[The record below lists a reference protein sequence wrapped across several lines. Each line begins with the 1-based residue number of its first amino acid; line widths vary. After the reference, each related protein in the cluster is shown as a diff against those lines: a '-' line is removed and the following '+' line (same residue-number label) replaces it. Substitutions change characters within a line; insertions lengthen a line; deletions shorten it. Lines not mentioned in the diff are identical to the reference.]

1 MSTEPSRPEPA
12 RLARLSMS
20 LPADLFR
27 QLDVMVEERGLPSRS
42 QLIAELIRHA
52 LAEHEALTRPENML
66 AGTVTI
72 VYAGSGGRVR
82 QQLAETQSDY
92 LKEVIS
98 SQHVFLEQDQSL
110 EVLLVQGPAVRL
122 KQLCD
127 ALRTIRGGAAIATGH
142 HHRAAAA
149 VARAGRRGRN
159 SGTGGRRMSQTPSA
173 QVLGDPKAARD
184 HAPCTRKHPGRDD
197 ARAPAAGRRSARRR
211 ACRRSPVGRNH
222 CAGGAMPRAGWH
234 AGTRLRLIDKG
245 GDACASLKHLQRR
258 IADRTA
264 QCCRYREGP
273 VERLSRR
280 WQAAAVGYGAGDDE
294 YPCR

>member
-1 MSTEPSRPEPA
+1 MSTEPS

-27 QLDVMVEERGLPSRS
+27 QLDMMVDERGLPSRS

-52 LAEHEALTRPENML
+52 LAEHEALTRPDDML

-127 ALRTIRGGAAIATGH
+127 ALRTIRGVQQLQLVTTTALLPPLHEQDDAAPATGQE
-142 HHRAAAA
+142 AA
-149 VARAGRRGRN
+149 
-159 SGTGGRRMSQTPSA
+159 
-173 QVLGDPKAARD
+173 
-184 HAPCTRKHPGRDD
+184 
-197 ARAPAAGRRSARRR
+197 
-211 ACRRSPVGRNH
+211 
-222 CAGGAMPRAGWH
+222 
-234 AGTRLRLIDKG
+234 
-245 GDACASLKHLQRR
+245 
-258 IADRTA
+258 
-264 QCCRYREGP
+264 E
-273 VERLSRR
+273 
-280 WQAAAVGYGAGDDE
+280 
-294 YPCR
+294 